1 MKKIVTFLALSAI
14 LCGCTKE
21 ISNNQSTNDLI
32 FAKLVLSGEVS
43 IDEEPLTKADAS
55 NALLGIQVYQG
66 TTPYAW
72 GLFDD
77 IDNIRLCL
85 HSGTEYSVICQ
96 YIKNGKKTLYHFEKG
111 KDATQST
118 YILSDK
124 DYLYSDYPW
133 TKSSDG
139 PKLAYKGESY
149 HNFHFCSYGYSM
161 PFDIIDNYCATDSED
176 EQWCLSA
183 RNKYTGP
190 GLHLKTDDPLKK
202 GSTHTVCAITNRYIY
217 DRVRT
222 INVTESNV
230 IRKYSNVY
238 VDRYYGESDTF
249 TASPGSGTIVLNMKH
264 LVYGLQ
270 CNVTGVSDGTA
281 SISIK
286 NGDNTLLE
294 KADISGEYHSEK
306 MMFAFSDMH
315 SAWQYSDDYSE
326 NVTVSLTWHRGVG
339 VTQDLG
345 SAVVQVKRNCM
356 NVINVSLSTT
366 TKACAT
372 LGVESEQS
380 DMNIIS
386 IDSNTHF

>member
-1 MKKIVTFLALSAI
+1 MKKIVTILALAAI

-21 ISNNQSTNDLI
+21 ILNDQSTGDLI
-32 FAKLVLSGEVS
+32 PAKLVFSGDVS
-43 IDEEPLTKADAS
+43 IDEEPLTKAGTS
-55 NALLGIQVYQG
+55 NALLGVQVYRG

-72 GLFDD
+72 GLFDTLED
-77 IDNIRLCL
+77 ICLYL
-85 HSGTEYSVICQ
+85 HSGAKYSVICQ
-96 YIKNGKKTLYHFEKG
+96 YIKNGKKTLYHFEKD
-111 KDATQST
+111 KDATKRT
-118 YILSDK
+118 YILTDK

-133 TKSSDG
+133 TKFSDG
-139 PKLAYKGESY
+139 PKLAYKGEFY
-149 HNFHFCSYGYSM
+149 HNFHFCSNGFSM
-161 PFDIIDNYCATDSED
+161 PFDIIDNYCATDSKD
-176 EQWCLSA
+176 EQWCLSF
-183 RNKYTGP
+183 REKSTTG
-190 GLHLKTDDPLKK
+190 LYLKTSDPLKK
-202 GSTHTVCAITNRYIY
+202 GSTHTVCAITNRFIY

-238 VDRYYGESDTF
+238 IDRYYGESNSF
-249 TASPGSGTIVLNMKH
+249 TASPGLGTIVLNMKH
-264 LVYGLQ
+264 LIYGLQ